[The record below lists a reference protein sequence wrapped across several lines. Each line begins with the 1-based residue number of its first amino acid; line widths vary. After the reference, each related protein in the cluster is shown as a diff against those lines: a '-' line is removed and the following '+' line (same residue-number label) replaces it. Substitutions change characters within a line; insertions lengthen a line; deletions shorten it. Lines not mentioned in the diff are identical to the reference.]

1 MTRYTID
8 RFEGDK
14 WAVLESDGPR
24 VTVPRGWLPSAAR
37 EGDVLKAT
45 EYHESGV
52 STVRFE
58 IDPAARDERLEEV
71 RRLRD
76 RIPPGPKG
84 DISL

>member
-8 RFEGDK
+8 RFEDDK
-14 WAVLESDGPR
+14 WAVLEGDGPR

-37 EGDVLKAT
+37 EGDVLKT
-45 EYHESGV
+45 IEHGEHGV

-58 IDPAARDERLEEV
+58 IDPAARDARLEDA

-76 RIPPGPKG
+76 RIPPGPKD

>member
-8 RFEGDK
+8 RFEGDT
-14 WAVLESDGPR
+14 WAVLEGDGPR

-37 EGDVLKAT
+37 EGDVLKAI
-45 EYHESGV
+45 EHGESGV

-58 IDPAARDERLEEV
+58 IDPAARDARLEET